1 MRTIETAAL
10 TLEPQLARHA
20 DEMFEVLSDPAIY
33 EYENQAPAS
42 LDALRR
48 RYAAL
53 ESRRS
58 PDGVDQWLNWV
69 IRLPHGEAI
78 GYVQATVWPDGRA
91 AIAYE
96 LGSAWWGRGLAR
108 RAVEAMV
115 DELVAQHDVQRLS
128 AVLKRANL
136 RSRRLL
142 ERLGFELASQ
152 DEQRR
157 RGVDA
162 DELLMERAARTALP
176 AHPPSASDRLRALAR
191 RVAAAHVV
199 AGAPPPMALV
209 SGSTVDDIADARSDV
224 DMSAV
229 YESLPP
235 GADLRAAC
243 AAAGGL
249 PWFWQAGNLA
259 DGSLVVAFKL
269 EGVEVQIGY
278 SDFATLEREIDEV
291 VVRHNPDTPLHKL
304 AEGLLKAE
312 PLLDADRLR
321 SLQAKVAV
329 FPPALGRAMAQ
340 HFIGRVTPWRAIAQ
354 LLHRD
359 AALWCRE
366 LQVEACYKLIGA
378 LAGLNG
384 VYFTTFQFKRM
395 TRFAANLKR
404 APADFSSR
412 IDALLQAETGAA
424 FDALHALEGEVV
436 ELLGEQWSDLD
447 LAAVRERRAAY
458 APGGVG

>member
-10 TLEPQLARHA
+10 RLEPQLTRHA
-20 DEMFEVLSDPAIY
+20 DEMFGVLSDPAIY

-58 PDGVDQWLNWV
+58 PDGAEQWLNWV

-78 GYVQATVWPDGRA
+78 GYVQATVFPGGRA

-115 DELVAQHDVQRLS
+115 DELVAQHGVQRLS

-157 RGVDA
+157 CGVDA
-162 DELLMERAARTALP
+162 HELLMERAARPALP
-176 AHPPSASDRLRALAR
+176 QSTSDRLRALAR

-199 AGAPPPMALV
+199 AGSPPPMALV

-224 DMSAV
+224 DMSVV
-229 YESLPP
+229 YGRLPP
-235 GADLRAAC
+235 EADLRAAC

-249 PWFWQAGNLA
+249 PWFWQAGSLA
-259 DGSLVVAFKL
+259 DGSLVVAFTL
-269 EGVEVQIGY
+269 DGVEVQIAY
-278 SDFATLEREIDEV
+278 SDVATLEREIDEV

-304 AEGLLKAE
+304 AEGVLKAE

-321 SLQAKVAV
+321 ALQAKVAA
-329 FPPALGRAMAQ
+329 FPPALSRAMAQ
-340 HFIGRVTPWRAIAQ
+340 HFIGRVTPWRTIAQ

-366 LQVEACYKLIGA
+366 LQVKACYKLIGA

-395 TRFAANLKR
+395 TRFAAKLKR
-404 APADFSSR
+404 APADLPGR
-412 IDALLQAETGAA
+412 IDALLRAETGAA
-424 FDALHALEGEVV
+424 FDALHALEGEVI
-436 ELLGEQWSDLD
+436 ELLVDEWPDLD
-447 LAAVRERRAAY
+447 LAPVHERRAAY

>member
-1 MRTIETAAL
+1 
-10 TLEPQLARHA
+10 
-20 DEMFEVLSDPAIY
+20 
-33 EYENQAPAS
+33 
-42 LDALRR
+42 
-48 RYAAL
+48 
-53 ESRRS
+53 
-58 PDGVDQWLNWV
+58 
-69 IRLPHGEAI
+69 
-78 GYVQATVWPDGRA
+78 
-91 AIAYE
+91 
-96 LGSAWWGRGLAR
+96 
-108 RAVEAMV
+108 
-115 DELVAQHDVQRLS
+115 
-128 AVLKRANL
+128 
-136 RSRRLL
+136 
-142 ERLGFELASQ
+142 
-152 DEQRR
+152 
-157 RGVDA
+157 
-162 DELLMERAARTALP
+162 
-176 AHPPSASDRLRALAR
+176 
-191 RVAAAHVV
+191 
-199 AGAPPPMALV
+199 
-209 SGSTVDDIADARSDV
+209 
-224 DMSAV
+224 MSVV

-235 GADLRAAC
+235 EADLRAAC
-243 AAAGGL
+243 ATAGGL

-259 DGSLVVAFKL
+259 DGGLVVAFKL

-395 TRFAANLKR
+395 TRFAAKLKR

-412 IDALLQAETGAA
+412 IDALLQAETGGGVRCAA
-424 FDALHALEGEVV
+424 CARRRGRRTA
-436 ELLGEQWSDLD
+436 
-447 LAAVRERRAAY
+447 RRAMVRPRPRGRARTPRRVCAGRRRLGAAKRLSVGRRS
-458 APGGVG
+458 APQAAASGAGRSPARRCRSSPSARRTASPG